1 MMGAGGSTG
10 IAVNAM
16 HAMSTAP
23 RQAGRRRW
31 LVLAVLLPLLVAIP
45 ATLAVWSGQDHS
57 VQAVP
62 AAPQVPLFDRAE
74 NATIFYVIDSA
85 PLTVPTAS
93 VLEYLVETAPGQS
106 AASSRSNV
114 LQAIAPPPC
123 HVPPLCQLQ
132 HVSEFAFQAR
142 APGTTVLTFHLGLCQ
157 GCGGDR
163 VVRKTVQVVLLP
175 QVARGQR
182 SG

>member
-1 MMGAGGSTG
+1 MQ
-10 IAVNAM
+10 
-16 HAMSTAP
+16 AMSTAP
-23 RQAGRRRW
+23 RLPARRQW
-31 LVLAVLLPLLVAIP
+31 LVLAVLLPLLVAVPTTI
-45 ATLAVWSGQDHS
+45 AMWSGQDHT
-57 VQAVP
+57 VQPAP
-62 AAPQVPLFDRAE
+62 AAPQVPLFDRTA
-74 NATIFYVIDSA
+74 NATIFYVIDTS
-85 PLTVPTAS
+85 PLAVPTAS

-106 AASSRSNV
+106 ASSSRSDV
-114 LQAIAPPPC
+114 LRAITPPPC

-132 HVSEFAFQAR
+132 QVNEFAFQAR

-175 QVARGQR
+175 QVARGHR

>member
-1 MMGAGGSTG
+1 MMVAGGTTG
-10 IAVNAM
+10 IAVSATQ
-16 HAMSTAP
+16 ATSSVP
-23 RQAGRRRW
+23 RRPARRRW

-57 VQAVP
+57 VQPAP
-62 AAPQVPLFDRAE
+62 AAPQMPLFDRAE
-74 NATIFYVIDSA
+74 NATIFYVIDGA

-106 AASSRSNV
+106 AASSRSDV
-114 LQAIAPPPC
+114 LRAIAPPPC

-132 HVSEFAFQAR
+132 QVNEFAFQAR